1 MINGKFLLNVG
12 LVSFFMLSFTRGDSM
27 VHGININR
35 MIEKALKMQPGTV
48 QFVDLMNDEEKYKY
62 KNMHRVESDSVR
74 WKFTEELIKRR
85 LDRKIALSVK
95 LGDDTV
101 YIK

>member
-1 MINGKFLLNVG
+1 MA
-12 LVSFFMLSFTRGDSM
+12 
-27 VHGININR
+27 HGININK
-35 MIEKALKMQPGTV
+35 MIEKALKMKAGTV
-48 QFVDLMNDEEKYKY
+48 QFSDLMTEDEKEKYNK
-62 KNMHRVESDSVR
+62 MHKVESDSVR

-85 LDRKIALSVK
+85 LDRKVALSVK

>member
-1 MINGKFLLNVG
+1 
-12 LVSFFMLSFTRGDSM
+12 M

-35 MIEKALKMQPGTV
+35 MIEKALKMQPSTV
-48 QFVDLMNDEEKYKY
+48 QFSDLMTDEEKEIYGK
-62 KNMHRVESDSVR
+62 MHKMESDSVR
-74 WKFTEELIKRR
+74 WKFTEELIKRK

>member
-1 MINGKFLLNVG
+1 MLLFNRGGNMIY
-12 LVSFFMLSFTRGDSM
+12 
-27 VHGININR
+27 GIDTHR
-35 MIEKALKMQPGTV
+35 MIEKALQMQPGTV
-48 QFVDLMNDEEKYKY
+48 QFSDLMTEVEKEKYN
-62 KNMHRVESDSVR
+62 NMNRVETDEVR